1 METVGAQLA
10 RPSISRRYSI
20 IVGGSRKGVSLVVF
34 EASFAVWA
42 LFGLFPNLNRV
53 ATILLFSVFSLVTLT
68 KGLKGETSCGCFGA
82 ATVNPW
88 ITFMLD
94 VAIVGLG
101 LATYRREK
109 TIASSRTR
117 ARIVA
122 QLATTFVAVAAL
134 GAIGFGGERSA
145 TLISAD
151 QTIAVGSSVALL
163 PERWLGAK
171 FPLAPYC
178 QVDVDLSSGRY
189 AVMLRRAG
197 CGECRARLAQYQTRA
212 EELNAK
218 LILLDVE
225 EQ

>member
-1 METVGAQLA
+1 
-10 RPSISRRYSI
+10 
-20 IVGGSRKGVSLVVF
+20 
-34 EASFAVWA
+34 
-42 LFGLFPNLNRV
+42 
-53 ATILLFSVFSLVTLT
+53 
-68 KGLKGETSCGCFGA
+68 
-82 ATVNPW
+82 
-88 ITFMLD
+88 MLD

-145 TLISAD
+145 TLTSAD
-151 QTIAVGSSVALL
+151 QSITVGSSVALL

-197 CGECRARLAQYQTRA
+197 CGECRARLAQYRTRA

-218 LILLDVE
+218 FILFDVDETSSEEAVEGACLGKLDPRYHWIVQTPVLLLIDEYLLVGVE
-225 EQ
+225 RKH